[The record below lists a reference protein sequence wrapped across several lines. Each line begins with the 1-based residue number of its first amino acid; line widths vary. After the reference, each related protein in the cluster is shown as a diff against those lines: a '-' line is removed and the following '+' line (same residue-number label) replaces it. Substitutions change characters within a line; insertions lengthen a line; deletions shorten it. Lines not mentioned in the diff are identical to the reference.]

1 MFNALTIYQFLLEK
15 LVRALPRLRLGLLL
29 RKRNITDIL
38 FNYYSAQGLSLR
50 HNFLGLRPRILADA
64 RRIEQRLYKIVS
76 PYFLIKMFEI
86 FRVARRLC
94 GTSCLASPSAR
105 SYNNDYIQFLPFFVK
120 IITLA
125 CGLASWGKNFCAP
138 RTAVLRCSTF
148 QL

>member
-64 RRIEQRLYKIVS
+64 RRIEHHYTTYYSGEKSLK
-76 PYFLIKMFEI
+76 
-86 FRVARRLC
+86 
-94 GTSCLASPSAR
+94 
-105 SYNNDYIQFLPFFVK
+105 
-120 IITLA
+120 
-125 CGLASWGKNFCAP
+125 
-138 RTAVLRCSTF
+138 
-148 QL
+148 